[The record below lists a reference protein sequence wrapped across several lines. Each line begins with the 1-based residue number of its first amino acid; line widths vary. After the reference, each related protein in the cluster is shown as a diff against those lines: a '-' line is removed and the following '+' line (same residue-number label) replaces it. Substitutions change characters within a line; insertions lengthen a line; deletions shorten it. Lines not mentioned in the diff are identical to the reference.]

1 MKPDGTG
8 GAGVEGCVASWPSRG
23 PLLPPGGLRGQ
34 AATGAPTSGWEGAG
48 CLAPRRTPEQ
58 EAAAAALSPSWA
70 PEGAR
75 GDAPRL
81 HPHSWFKLVWAGCGP
96 GGLHS
101 RPRACRLPQGHP
113 QAPVRGRG
121 GCLKIHLLCLKSLIR
136 PPTGVPG
143 YSQPD

>member
-1 MKPDGTG
+1 MGQ
-8 GAGVEGCVASWPSRG
+8 GVRGWKAVWPRG
-23 PLLPPGGLRGQ
+23 PAGGHCSSRGGLRGQ

-113 QAPVRGRG
+113 KR
-121 GCLKIHLLCLKSLIR
+121 L
-136 PPTGVPG
+136 
-143 YSQPD
+143 